1 MRTYAVIGLAVC
13 TLIVAGWSSRGRAE
27 EPSAEQRRA
36 EQRRADMDAELAKK
50 QQLLE
55 LRRSESKLLK
65 HAAMLKSEGRAVAL
79 NRKENEL
86 LAREKMLSV
95 REAMLKV
102 QEREL
107 ALNRKE
113 NELLALEQKN
123 QRVLKD
129 IEYREASFKNV
140 QVQIVDETS
149 EREVAKR
156 LRAELHKRAL
166 EREKKLEAQRKLSLD
181 ILSPLEKARLAWE
194 AEKELEA
201 KKEKERAEAEKKKER
216 AKAETEETAISEPG
230 RVLADF
236 SAATSKLDVVKAE
249 RLFLPPDE
257 TPAGQNRQV
266 YLTELRKDWKRLK
279 ASGVKEGPSVQFKN
293 TKKVLL
299 TQMVIHSPDAPKKGE
314 TREVAFTVALTED
327 GWKIVS
333 MDYMR
338 RK

>member
-1 MRTYAVIGLAVC
+1 MRTYTVIGLAVC

-129 IEYREASFKNV
+129 IEHREASFKNV

-181 ILSPLEKARLAWE
+181 ILSPLEKAKLAWE

-201 KKEKERAEAEKKKER
+201 KKEKERAEAGMEKLR
-216 AKAETEETAISEPG
+216 AQRDIRIGQWEYHQEYDDGRGPDMEKFHNLGLQGWELCTATALQTTNRTSYCYFFKRPAIPG
-230 RVLADF
+230 
-236 SAATSKLDVVKAE
+236 
-249 RLFLPPDE
+249 
-257 TPAGQNRQV
+257 
-266 YLTELRKDWKRLK
+266 
-279 ASGVKEGPSVQFKN
+279 EGK
-293 TKKVLL
+293 
-299 TQMVIHSPDAPKKGE
+299 SP
-314 TREVAFTVALTED
+314 
-327 GWKIVS
+327 
-333 MDYMR
+333 
-338 RK
+338 